1 MTTIDYASVKRE
13 ELEMH
18 REPRK
23 SQFTVVH
30 KPSGAVATDPV
41 VPGSLTPARFR
52 RPSNLPKE
60 NRVAGM
66 EGYIESTSEDDKQFF
81 LIIEAAEN
89 RAAQNQYLDA
99 LAGDP
104 AALQRSFEGP
114 AKTASEVKA
123 AGGQQTAP
131 EAASEAPAPERQA
144 ESQPGP
150 TVPEPEE
157 VPADAPEPA
166 EEPTPA
172 ESGVEEPA
180 PVGAAVGDSDDL
192 DDLLAGL
199 DS

>member
-1 MTTIDYASVKRE
+1 MTTIDYGSVNRE
-13 ELEMH
+13 DLEMH

-23 SQFTVVH
+23 SQFTVTH
-30 KPSGAVATDPV
+30 KPTGAVATDPV

-81 LIIEAAEN
+81 LIIEAGEN

-99 LAGDP
+99 LAGDA

-114 AKTASEVKA
+114 AKTAAEVKS

-131 EAASEAPAPERQA
+131 EAASEAPEPERQA

-150 TVPEPEE
+150 TVPSPEDA
-157 VPADAPEPA
+157 PADEPEPA

-172 ESGVEEPA
+172 ESGLDAEPA
-180 PVGAAVGDSDDL
+180 AVAVGDSDEL